1 VSAVETFSDDLTS
14 WIWAREYRTL
24 LTRQP
29 LSWSTV
35 TNLHLSKPYRVNDVF
50 SMSPVVQRLTSQE
63 NQPWSPAYVW
73 RNYVSN
79 WPWCQWT
86 CFKRTL
92 KVSEGRTGQ
101 LNGGTQATLISQ
113 RTQQITL
120 LVGVYLW
127 MCPCVCVHI
136 YRKIW
141 SSYFTWLYDKVL
153 FPVSYCLHAWTVP
166 LWPQTKENMCLPT
179 SAVKSPGRNPSRQK
193 FRRKWWLPCCS
204 GTSLFTPKLL
214 SNKWRFTTAE
224 HELDRLFKWWAQ
236 RTSTAVT

>member
-1 VSAVETFSDDLTS
+1 MTFSRCLPLFRGSRPRRTNPGGQPMSGETMSVLGHDASGHVS
-14 WIWAREYRTL
+14 WG
-24 LTRQP
+24 P
-29 LSWSTV
+29 
-35 TNLHLSKPYRVNDVF
+35 
-50 SMSPVVQRLTSQE
+50 QRWEKAGQ
-63 NQPWSPAYVW
+63 
-73 RNYVSN
+73 SN
-79 WPWCQWT
+79 W
-86 CFKRTL
+86 R
-92 KVSEGRTGQ
+92 R
-101 LNGGTQATLISQ
+101 GTQATLISQ
-113 RTQQITL
+113 RTQRITL
-120 LVGVYLW
+120 LVGVCL
-127 MCPCVCVHI
+127 CVCLCVCFHI